1 MFIFASAIGAIAAI
15 GGASAIRSVVKDGF
29 GRVPTRTM

>member
-1 MFIFASAIGAIAAI
+1 MIVFITAIGAIAAL
-15 GGASAIRSVVKDGF
+15 GGASTIRTVTKDGF

>member
-1 MFIFASAIGAIAAI
+1 MFILASAIGAIAAI
-15 GGASAIRSVVKDGF
+15 GGVTTIRSVVKDGF